1 MTHRYRILCAFTVL
15 GCTPGT
21 SRLPAPSS
29 AEHDGHAASA
39 LSAALADTVSATR
52 VYLPSEVA
60 MPATVVSET
69 EGQQA
74 MPRSIVGPSEVL
86 AGIRGVIDAG
96 GAVEFGAL
104 EVLPG
109 SDPREAAILVRE
121 AKSTRWRPAR
131 LADGRA
137 VRQLFEWRICRSG
150 GSTCAHYVAPPV
162 VRAMSR
168 VDAP

>member
-74 MPRSIVGPSEVL
+74 VPRSIVGPCAASRARHVARRRAVTPNNAL
-86 AGIRGVIDAG
+86 PPTGTQAHHGSRPSAVRSYGRHRAG
-96 GAVEFGAL
+96 G
-104 EVLPG
+104 
-109 SDPREAAILVRE
+109 
-121 AKSTRWRPAR
+121 
-131 LADGRA
+131 
-137 VRQLFEWRICRSG
+137 
-150 GSTCAHYVAPPV
+150 YVA
-162 VRAMSR
+162 RS
-168 VDAP
+168 